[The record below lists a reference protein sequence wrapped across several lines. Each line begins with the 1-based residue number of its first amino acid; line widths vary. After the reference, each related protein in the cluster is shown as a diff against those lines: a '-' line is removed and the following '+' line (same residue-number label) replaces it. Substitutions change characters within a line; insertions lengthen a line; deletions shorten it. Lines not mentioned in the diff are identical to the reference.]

1 LVLKRECAGT
11 AVPAM
16 IHEGAVTVGNE
27 LRVGYALSDRARN
40 FHRNGAFW
48 QQSVRRGPAPRMLI
62 SINAAS
68 GGGDIFLLLVVIAS
82 LYHSDRGGAVT
93 TGYRVHKMKFLV
105 YTVRD
110 IRVGWAA
117 AALG

>member
-1 LVLKRECAGT
+1 
-11 AVPAM
+11 M